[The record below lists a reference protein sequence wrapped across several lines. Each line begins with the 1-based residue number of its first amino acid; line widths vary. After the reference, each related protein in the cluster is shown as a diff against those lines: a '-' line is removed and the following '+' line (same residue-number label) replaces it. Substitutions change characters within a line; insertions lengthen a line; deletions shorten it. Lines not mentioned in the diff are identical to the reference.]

1 MLLRRTIEDVG
12 FSCEEVGLAIARA
25 NDSQQ
30 REVLLAMAA
39 ACEEMDLRGGSWAMQ
54 CRGIVD
60 AAGGDEGLSAG
71 ERIRIASMLS
81 CLLDHLNEPVSSC

>member
-12 FSCEEVGLAIARA
+12 FSCEEVGLAIAKA

-60 AAGGDEGLSAG
+60 AAGADEGLSAG
-71 ERIRIASMLS
+71 ERIRIALMLS